1 MQLKHRK
8 NEFSVRKGIN
18 KIQHLLGKYKPFRKR
33 VGKFA
38 RKVIPVLIK
47 KNKKP
52 EEFKSPLYKQ
62 ICSRSRVVSFKK
74 DDVELGRLLGIGGF
88 GSVYMGTYKSNNVA
102 VKVLHKV
109 TKNPPAQLESFKAEL
124 NTVGFDHPN
133 IVQTLT
139 ATPISAF
146 EMGAWIVME
155 YAGHRTL
162 HSLIDDPSVSL
173 GPSRR
178 IKFSFQIADAL
189 KYAHD
194 NKIVH
199 LDLKPAN
206 IIITPDG
213 NCKLADFGCSQKL
226 ETDMEIVS
234 PTQRSALTGTFAYR
248 APELLR
254 GEAPSNKADIYA
266 LAITMWQM
274 LSRQAPY
281 GNENQHVVIFGVVAY
296 GQRPKH
302 PEIEIDPFE
311 ECYKE
316 LYSQC
321 WVPRPSDR
329 PSSDDIVGLL
339 NVWKSYL

>member
-1 MQLKHRK
+1 MPLKHRK
-8 NEFSVRKGIN
+8 NGFSVGKGIN
-18 KIQHLLGKYKPFRKR
+18 KIQHLLGKYKPFRKK

-47 KNKKP
+47 KNKKC
-52 EEFKSPLYKQ
+52 EEFKHPLSKQ

-74 DDVELGRLLGIGGF
+74 DDVVLGRLLGIGGF

-162 HSLIDDPSVSL
+162 HSLIDDSSVSL

-226 ETDMEIVS
+226 ETDMGIAS

-266 LAITMWQM
+266 LGLVIWEICRRCATNGQFILHMYYICITVT
-274 LSRQAPY
+274 
-281 GNENQHVVIFGVVAY
+281 G
-296 GQRPKH
+296 
-302 PEIEIDPFE
+302 
-311 ECYKE
+311 
-316 LYSQC
+316 
-321 WVPRPSDR
+321 
-329 PSSDDIVGLL
+329 
-339 NVWKSYL
+339 